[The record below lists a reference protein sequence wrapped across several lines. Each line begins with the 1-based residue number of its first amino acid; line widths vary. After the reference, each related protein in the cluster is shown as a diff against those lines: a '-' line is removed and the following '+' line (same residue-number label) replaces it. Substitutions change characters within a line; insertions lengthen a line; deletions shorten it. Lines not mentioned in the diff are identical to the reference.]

1 MSLMSPLDCLFLP
14 VMLSS
19 KSVLEQT
26 VNVVMNP
33 FFFYAQILC
42 ATLGHN
48 SYFFKNRKETQD
60 FASLVSVLCVFYF
73 GSYEEGLPSTH
84 LDALLIMFC

>member
-1 MSLMSPLDCLFLP
+1 MSLISPLDYLFLP
-14 VMLSS
+14 VTLLS

-33 FFFYAQILC
+33 FFFCTQILC
-42 ATLGHN
+42 APLGHN

-60 FASLVSVLCVFYF
+60 LANLVSVLCVFHF
-73 GSYEEGLPSTH
+73 GSYEEGLLSTH

>member
-14 VMLSS
+14 VMLS

-33 FFFYAQILC
+33 FFFYTQILC
-42 ATLGHN
+42 APLGHN

-60 FASLVSVLCVFYF
+60 FANLVSVLCVFHF
-73 GSYEEGLPSTH
+73 GSYEEGLLSTTWM
-84 LDALLIMFC
+84 LF